1 MMAADNAPAIGH
13 EVIGG
18 GPAKVLVLHGWFGD
32 HGIWAPTYP
41 FLDRERF
48 SYAFMDM
55 RGYGD
60 SRALTGEYTMAEIAA
75 DALALAEGLGWE
87 RFSVVGHSMG
97 GMAAQR
103 LAVAAPTRVTALVGV
118 TPVPASGV
126 PFPPE
131 IRALF
136 QAARSD
142 DQAALAVIDASL
154 GHGLVPAVG
163 RHVLAHAR
171 RTATA
176 AAFSA
181 YLDAF
186 SRTEF
191 SAQARGLSIP
201 MLVLVGANDGGVSE
215 EFVRATFPALYPQA
229 RIEVLGNAG
238 HYPMIEV
245 PLRLVTAIETFLG
258 THA

>member
-1 MMAADNAPAIGH
+1 MAADKTPAIGH
-13 EVIGG
+13 EVIGN
-18 GPAKVLVLHGWFGD
+18 GPARVLVLHGWFGD
-32 HGIWAPTYP
+32 HGIWGATYP
-41 FLDRERF
+41 FLNRERF
-48 SYAFMDM
+48 SYAFMDV

-60 SRALTGEYTMAEIAA
+60 SRMLAGEYTMAEIAA
-75 DALALAEGLGWE
+75 DALALADGLGCE

-103 LAVAAPTRVTALVGV
+103 LAVAAGPRIVALVGV

-136 QAARSD
+136 EAARSD
-142 DQAALAVIDASL
+142 DTAALAVIDASL
-154 GHGLVPAVG
+154 GHCLAPAVG
-163 RHVLAHAR
+163 RYVLAHAR
-171 RTATA
+171 RTAGA

-186 SRTEF
+186 SRTDF
-191 SAQARGLSIP
+191 SAQARGLAMP

-229 RIEVLGNAG
+229 RVELLGNAG

-245 PLRLVTAIETFLG
+245 PARLVTEIETFLG
-258 THA
+258 AHS